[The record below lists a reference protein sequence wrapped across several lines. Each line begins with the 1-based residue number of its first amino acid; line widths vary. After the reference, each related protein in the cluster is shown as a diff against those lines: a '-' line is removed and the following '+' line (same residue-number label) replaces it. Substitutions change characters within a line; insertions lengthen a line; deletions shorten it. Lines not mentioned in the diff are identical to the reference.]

1 MTYETWDYHATIA
14 ITNPSATA
22 DVQASFTFDKL
33 AGMNADYS
41 DCRFATTDGVTL
53 SYWIEEYDE
62 SSATIWVKLP
72 ADDDSIILYWGNS
85 EAVSESSGD
94 DVFEFFDDFE
104 YTDAPTL
111 HGWINESGSAQ
122 TSDTYSV
129 TGARSLKLISADMDR
144 LYRNITGDI
153 TIECNYY
160 DTSASAA
167 DQQILAFD
175 TIFNLGVGTNGFS
188 TSDDKYVI
196 WDNNT
201 YSLTN
206 ITRSIGW
213 HTVKCST
220 LSNVSNLW
228 FDNNHLITDKSD
240 SITKIYLYTTN
251 GTQPT
256 LNNLYIDTIKV
267 YKSVDTQPT
276 LTLTF
281 PYTEWTN
288 HSRIQITKPSST
300 DGVQVKLD
308 LPKQAAMNA
317 DFSDIRF
324 TTLDGLPLSYW
335 IESSAEASASVWIKL
350 PANDTEIFIYYGNSG
365 AVNESSGDDT
375 FEFFDDFVSTENWD
389 ISSLADTLGTF
400 TINNGIGILTKTGG
414 SGSYCAV
421 SKQSF
426 SNNICIRA
434 KIDFGSNSND
444 GQFGLTSVDGEN
456 APPYHIFQPNYTTI
470 GVMNAR
476 TWFNSG
482 QTTNLGTVSST
493 YHIYE
498 LKRNANINRIFLV
511 DDILVATHS
520 SIVDTEIGYISFNRK
535 SQNNVPLYIDW
546 VLVRKYVATEP
557 TLEFESLQSSLL
569 IDIINPSATDG
580 VQVKFELPL
589 QTGMNSD
596 FSDIRFERLT
606 GEALP
611 YWIESSAEAS
621 ASVWIRLP
629 ANDSQIQIVWGASEA
644 VSESSG
650 DDTFEFFDDFSTDT
664 SSNYT
669 AQEGAVK
676 SYDSV
681 NKYLKQTNTSLVNK
695 FIVCNT
701 LIDLD
706 AYIFD
711 SKIIVLSDPSGR
723 NHAGTICDWSTAS
736 LTGYRLTHLDD
747 YVMISNY
754 NNGSATHPDVF
765 LSGTEVYADNRWL
778 TQSVYRNRVT
788 GLLTYQQEYNDI
800 VRIITC
806 TDTSHTT
813 GSIGLHS
820 YGNIAAIDE
829 IRVRKYV
836 DLQPELILYPTSYPY
851 SIILDVVNPSTT
863 DGVQVKFELPLQTA
877 MEADFS
883 QLYFS
888 KTDDITS
895 SGRIPYWIE
904 ATDVASATIWVKLPA
919 DTYSIRLSWGQDV
932 PIAAPSGDDT
942 FEVYETFSNA
952 SFTDTFRVM
961 GSTNVTKSIGTAAIE
976 GYSAQL
982 YVGNVNVRGG
992 IESLDSYT
1000 MGDGKILEYMW
1011 KTNNAGTVG
1020 YPADMHGIFVADNG
1034 MLPSTIS
1041 AGCGQGKN
1049 QNKTYFGSRDYSPI
1063 LASITVI
1070 QADTWYRVRLYEY
1083 PDGGRFVI
1091 STLDGTVLNDVTG
1104 PITYARTSG
1113 RISFSVEGNTQTGC
1127 AHTSWISDIKVM
1139 KYVAVQPEIVLRT
1152 NYRELFSHRAT
1163 ITVTD
1168 PSSTEDVQAMF
1179 ELPLL
1184 RDMAADYADIR
1195 FSTTEGRALS
1205 YWIEASDE
1213 SSANVW
1219 VKLPADDSQIYI
1231 YWGNSEAVTES
1242 SGYDTFEQFDDF
1254 VDTSAWS
1261 ADSGKSKAVISSN
1274 LAYTGS
1280 TSVIIPTGTGMPTL
1294 IRSDISSNGATV
1306 YEVMLYTP
1314 NSTVNY
1320 QSVMLINDN
1329 AGIFGII
1336 GCSALAS
1343 TSKFVTRTS
1352 STFTVSNIP
1361 VVSGWHKLTI
1371 LDTLT
1376 TYDLYVDDEFIRSV
1390 PHTSIISQKIA
1401 IGDWW
1406 ADNNSQTVYFDTFKS
1421 RKYVTTQPTLTL
1433 STGYLQTDLNQHTI
1447 AVQYPSA
1454 VADVQTLFTF
1464 LRRDGMNRDYSDL
1477 RFAGWGSE
1485 NRPYWIESADAA
1497 SAAVW
1502 ISLPAD
1508 DTFIYYYWGDDTA
1521 VAASSGA
1528 DTFDAFVADDLT
1540 DWDVYTATDC
1550 TVSIVNDAL
1559 EFYVPAAAGAYAYIK
1574 SKDAMTGEFVI
1585 ESVAAFSHQDVNAE
1599 TFSSIG
1605 LGFPYFIDGNGV
1617 VIRDY
1622 SSGDIKI
1629 AVEQKTGETTTAGD
1643 IALIGDASTENQRY
1657 YLTSKDDSYVG
1668 YLTDT
1673 GTLDRLVET
1682 DNKVILG
1689 ITTDSTAV
1697 PAHDSHVYTQFAFV
1711 RKYVE
1716 IQPILTQGEFSDGD
1730 NLALWGRS
1738 VDILLD
1744 VETVV
1749 DNQQVLVTLPFL
1761 KNMADDFSDIR
1772 FANEALEQM
1781 PHWIDSK
1788 EDLVEAKVWVN
1799 VPTSGS
1805 TSLKCLYKMAD
1816 AEDGSDGPRTFDVFD
1831 HFEGTTLDSD
1841 VWYTHEGTPVV
1852 ADSIVN
1858 LPLTRI
1864 KTFEEWDLGY
1874 AVHAMV
1880 RRVPDI
1886 DDSIGFNNLVG
1897 ASRESITTASGSFF
1911 MARNSNTIDYVKTVD
1926 TELAEDTNWHIRDVA
1941 ASPSGSIRLSVD
1953 NNLLYTET
1961 DPTYVYASG
1970 SIPVTLY
1977 GGQVDWFSI
1986 RKAVDVEPVATV
1998 DVDALY
2004 STWAYSD
2011 IITFDIPTI
2020 VENQLC
2026 SVVITARDGM
2036 NSDFSDLRFATRQG
2050 TELRYAM
2057 EPPEYTSSAKFWLEI
2072 QSIGTTEVIAFW
2084 GKADA
2089 EDESQWDDL
2098 FPIMHEFFEEGIDAE
2113 KWPTATGAIVT
2124 DGPDQTYTIGD
2135 SKNLVSLPITTS
2147 AHQIEFEIKWTSYSS
2162 NGPRLI
2168 VCFGDTKHYVEIYA
2182 NGTGPSAWHDVW
2194 LGTRAGAELSRVE
2207 RAWSLNKW
2215 YTFKIVSTP
2224 TLQKVIISNNNVS
2237 LTGAHAST
2245 VEYTGTIIFDSWDN
2259 NALRI
2264 KDIKVRPYIAQDP
2277 VLSFP
2282 DSIGAAD
2289 DILTDFV
2296 APITGLETQIE
2307 SFLAGLPY
2315 ESSNSSSDTRTREIP
2330 ALFESILGSISTI
2343 DGNTSYLETFLDA
2356 VWSQPLAS
2364 ADETRERTTPTLVM
2378 SNIGGSGIPD
2388 ILVEY
2393 AYDVF
2398 VSSTR
2403 LKTIGAALRTTVR
2416 NRPGNSTR
2424 MDVPFNSMELG
2435 EPYETIPLELDGLM
2449 RTGVDDSYIEGFKL
2463 PIIAHVNRIS
2473 GAIFPNSVVILEG
2486 VSNKVLTQTDYRG
2499 IIIDWIPFDEYNN
2512 AIFVSAN
2519 NIVYTQLSKE
2529 EVELYVFNY
2538 IINRASIANAPFRMV
2553 HSRLG

>member
-1 MTYETWDYHATIA
+1 MTYETWTYHATITV
-14 ITNPSATA
+14 TNPSATA

-41 DCRFATTDGVTL
+41 DIRFATTDGAAL
-53 SYWIEEYDE
+53 SYWIEAADA
-62 SSATIWVKLP
+62 SSATVWIKLP
-72 ADDDSIILYWGNS
+72 ADETEILMYYGNS

-94 DVFEFFDDFE
+94 DV
-104 YTDAPTL
+104 
-111 HGWINESGSAQ
+111 
-122 TSDTYSV
+122 
-129 TGARSLKLISADMDR
+129 
-144 LYRNITGDI
+144 
-153 TIECNYY
+153 
-160 DTSASAA
+160 
-167 DQQILAFD
+167 
-175 TIFNLGVGTNGFS
+175 
-188 TSDDKYVI
+188 
-196 WDNNT
+196 
-201 YSLTN
+201 
-206 ITRSIGW
+206 
-213 HTVKCST
+213 
-220 LSNVSNLW
+220 
-228 FDNNHLITDKSD
+228 
-240 SITKIYLYTTN
+240 
-251 GTQPT
+251 
-256 LNNLYIDTIKV
+256 
-267 YKSVDTQPT
+267 
-276 LTLTF
+276 
-281 PYTEWTN
+281 
-288 HSRIQITKPSST
+288 
-300 DGVQVKLD
+300 
-308 LPKQAAMNA
+308 
-317 DFSDIRF
+317 
-324 TTLDGLPLSYW
+324 
-335 IESSAEASASVWIKL
+335 
-350 PANDTEIFIYYGNSG
+350 
-365 AVNESSGDDT
+365 

-414 SGSYCAV
+414 SSSYCAV

-456 APPYHIFQPNYTTI
+456 QPPYHIFQPNYPTI

-476 TWFNSG
+476 TWVNSG

-535 SQNNVPLYIDW
+535 LQNNVPLYIDW
-546 VLVRKYVATEP
+546 VLVRKYVEVEP
-557 TLEFESLQSSLL
+557 EISIHIDYPESYPYS
-569 IDIINPSATDG
+569 IILDVKNPSATEG

-589 QTGMNSD
+589 QDNMEAD
-596 FSDIRFERLT
+596 FSQLYFSKTDDLT
-606 GEALP
+606 ALGRIP
-611 YWIESSAEAS
+611 YWIESTDTELAQ
-621 ASVWIRLP
+621 VWVKLP
-629 ANDSQIQIVWGASEA
+629 ADVAQLRLSWGVDWEYAA
-644 VSESSG
+644 PSG

-669 AQEGAVK
+669 AQNGAVK

-681 NKYLKQTNTSLVNK
+681 NKYLKQTNTSSVNK
-695 FIVCNT
+695 FIVSNT
-701 LIDLD
+701 PITLD
-706 AYIFD
+706 SYIFECNL
-711 SKIIVLSDPSGR
+711 IVLSDPANR
-723 NHAGTICDWSTAS
+723 NHSGLICDWLTNAI
-736 LTGYRLTHLDD
+736 TGYRLTHLDSSIICTK
-747 YVMISNY
+747 YV
-754 NNGSATHPDVF
+754 NGSTPGNPSQVIT
-765 LSGTEVYADNRWL
+765 GTEVYADNRVIHQ
-778 TQSVYRNRVT
+778 TIYRNRTT
-788 GLLTYQQEYNDI
+788 GMIVYQHEYDGITQTLT
-800 VRIITC
+800 T
-806 TDTSHTT
+806 TDSSFST

-820 YGNIAAIDE
+820 YGSITAIDE
-829 IRVRKYV
+829 IRVRKYI
-836 DLQPELILYPTSYPY
+836 DLQPE
-851 SIILDVVNPSTT
+851 II
-863 DGVQVKFELPLQTA
+863 F
-877 MEADFS
+877 
-883 QLYFS
+883 
-888 KTDDITS
+888 
-895 SGRIPYWIE
+895 
-904 ATDVASATIWVKLPA
+904 
-919 DTYSIRLSWGQDV
+919 
-932 PIAAPSGDDT
+932 
-942 FEVYETFSNA
+942 
-952 SFTDTFRVM
+952 
-961 GSTNVTKSIGTAAIE
+961 
-976 GYSAQL
+976 
-982 YVGNVNVRGG
+982 
-992 IESLDSYT
+992 
-1000 MGDGKILEYMW
+1000 
-1011 KTNNAGTVG
+1011 
-1020 YPADMHGIFVADNG
+1020 
-1034 MLPSTIS
+1034 
-1041 AGCGQGKN
+1041 
-1049 QNKTYFGSRDYSPI
+1049 
-1063 LASITVI
+1063 
-1070 QADTWYRVRLYEY
+1070 
-1083 PDGGRFVI
+1083 
-1091 STLDGTVLNDVTG
+1091 
-1104 PITYARTSG
+1104 
-1113 RISFSVEGNTQTGC
+1113 
-1127 AHTSWISDIKVM
+1127 
-1139 KYVAVQPEIVLRT
+1139 RT
-1152 NYRELFSHRAT
+1152 NYRALFSHRAT

-1168 PSSTEDVQAMF
+1168 PSTTEGVQAMF

-1205 YWIEASDE
+1205 YWIESSDE
-1213 SSANVW
+1213 ASADVW

-1242 SGYDTFEQFDDF
+1242 SGDDTFEQFDDF

-1280 TSVIIPTGTGMPTL
+1280 TSVIIPTGTGIPTL

-1343 TSKFVTRTS
+1343 TSKFVTRTG

-1447 AVQYPSA
+1447 AVQYPST

-1464 LRRDGMNRDYSDL
+1464 LRRDGMQSDYSDL

-1485 NRPYWIESADAA
+1485 NRPYWIETADAVSA
-1497 SAAVW
+1497 SIWVN
-1502 ISLPAD
+1502 LPAD
-1508 DTFIYYYWGDDTA
+1508 DTFIYYYWGDDEATA
-1521 VAASSGA
+1521 VSSGA

-1831 HFEGTTLDSD
+1831 HFEGTSPDSD

-2004 STWAYSD
+2004 STWDYSD

-2089 EDESQWDDL
+2089 IDESQWDDL

-2124 DGPDQTYTIGD
+2124 DGPDQTYAIGD
-2135 SKNLVSLPITTS
+2135 SKDLISLPITTS
-2147 AHQIEFEIKWTSYSS
+2147 AHQIEFEVKWTSYSS
-2162 NGPRLI
+2162 NGPRFI
-2168 VCFGDTKHYVEIYA
+2168 VYFGDTLHYVEIYA
-2182 NGTGPSAWHDVW
+2182 NGTGGWHDVW

-2245 VEYTGTIIFDSWDN
+2245 VEYTDTIRFDSWDN

-2315 ESSNSSSDTRTREIP
+2315 ESSNSSNDTRTREIP
-2330 ALFESILGSISTI
+2330 ALFESILGSISAI

-2364 ADETRERTTPTLVM
+2364 ADETRERATPTLVM

-2435 EPYETIPLELDGLM
+2435 EHYETTPLELDGLM